1 MKIVQVRDSDYKL
14 QVQNGG
20 QIVLDTG
27 NGIGQV
33 YITGDLYV
41 NGLTTTINSTTLTVD
56 DNIVILNKD
65 DPGPGVTLTQS
76 GIQIERQNTA
86 SFASPGLHIQGDVL
100 FTFNEATRHLNP
112 TTLDLMYGTFEF
124 KNQSNVQVGIKT
136 NSITTGGTNLILVGY
151 SAAGTGVISVE
162 GTSAYEQNVL
172 DYGDPLKTPLNPD
185 YIPNA
190 QAMVDYVAASFTGI
204 LQPGIEDGDTS
215 VRTKDQSSLNNPL
228 PSVIEF
234 KVDNTLIA
242 EINSAGMEIGNVVI
256 GGDTITNN
264 SISNLTITSNTN
276 EVDVDAVFS
285 LLDQSDPTPTA
296 GACKIYTKNTVGS
309 GDTGIYYVNTK
320 VDYDGSTVITLQDEL
335 ISKNRALIFSMI
347 F

>member
-56 DNIVILNKD
+56 DNIIIINKD
-65 DPGPGVTLTQS
+65 DPGPGITLTQS

-86 SFASPGLHIQGDVL
+86 SFGSPGLHIQGDVL
-100 FTFNEATRHLNP
+100 ITFNEATRHYNP
-112 TTLDLMYGTFEF
+112 TTLSLMYGTFEF
-124 KNQSNVQVGIKT
+124 KDQAGNQVGIKT
-136 NSITTGGTNLILVGY
+136 NSIMTGGTNLIMIGSGNGVLSVQ
-151 SAAGTGVISVE
+151 GT
-162 GTSAYEQNVL
+162 TDYEQHVL
-172 DYGDPLKTPLNPD
+172 DYGNPLLPALNDD
-185 YIPNA
+185 YIPNMRA
-190 QAMVDYVAASFTGI
+190 VADFVAASFIGV
-204 LQPGIEDGDTS
+204 LQPGIADADTS
-215 VRTKDQSSLNNPL
+215 VYTRDQSNLNFPL
-228 PSVIEF
+228 PSEIEF
-234 KVDNTLIA
+234 KVDGSVIGRVVA
-242 EINSAGMEIGNVVI
+242 AGLEVGNLEL

-264 SISNLTITSNTN
+264 SISNLTIASNTG
-276 EVDVDAVFS
+276 EIDVDAVLS
-285 LLDQSDPTPTA
+285 LLDQTDPSVTPGT
-296 GACKIYTKNTVGS
+296 CKIYTKNTVGS

-320 VDYDGSTVITLQDEL
+320 VDYDGSTVVTLQDEL
-335 ISKNRALIFSMI
+335 ISKNRALLFSMI

>member
-1 MKIVQVRDSDYKL
+1 MKIIQVRDSDYKL

-56 DNIVILNKD
+56 DNIIIINKS

-86 SFASPGLHIQGDVL
+86 SFASPADNVQGDVL
-100 FTFNEATRHLNP
+100 VVFNEASQHINP
-112 TTLDLMYGTFEF
+112 TTLVSMYGTFDF
-124 KNQSNVQVGIKT
+124 KTQSGTLVGIKT
-136 NSITTGGTNLILVGY
+136 NSIMTGGSNLIMIG
-151 SAAGTGVISVE
+151 SGAGVLSVQ
-162 GTSAYEQNVL
+162 GTSNYETNVL
-172 DYGDPLKTPLNPD
+172 DYSNPLLPSINDD
-185 YIPNA
+185 YIPNMKA
-190 QAMVDYVAASFTGI
+190 VADFVAASFIGV
-204 LQPGIEDGDTS
+204 LQPGIADANTS
-215 VRTKDQSSLNNPL
+215 VYTRDQSNLNSPL
-228 PSVIEF
+228 PSEIEF
-234 KVDNTLIA
+234 TVDGSVIGKIVT
-242 EINSAGMEIGNVVI
+242 AGLEIGNLEL

-264 SISNLTITSNTN
+264 SIGNLTIASNTG
-276 EVDVDAVFS
+276 EIDIDAVLS
-285 LLDQSDPTPTA
+285 LLDQTDPTVTP

-320 VDYDGSTVITLQDEL
+320 VDYDGSTVVTLQDEL
-335 ISKNRALIFSMI
+335 ISKNRALLFSMI

>member
-27 NGIGQV
+27 NGFGQV

-56 DNIVILNKD
+56 DNIIILNKD
-65 DPGPGVTLTQS
+65 DPGPGVSLTQS
-76 GIQIERQNTA
+76 GIQIERNNTA
-86 SFASPGLHIQGDVL
+86 SFGSPGTHIQGDVL
-100 FTFNEATRHLNP
+100 ITFNEASQHTDP
-112 TTLDLMYGTFEF
+112 TTLVSMYGTFDF
-124 KNQSNVQVGIKT
+124 KNQTGTLVGIKT
-136 NSITTGGTNLILVGY
+136 NSIMTGGTNLIMIGSGNGVLTVQ
-151 SAAGTGVISVE
+151 GTNN
-162 GTSAYEQNVL
+162 YEQHVL
-172 DYGDPLKTPLNPD
+172 DYSDPLLPALND
-185 YIPNA
+185 DFIPNMRA
-190 QAMVDYVAASFTGI
+190 VSDYVAASFTGI

-242 EINSAGMEIGNVVI
+242 EMNSAGMEIGNVII

-264 SISNLTITSNTN
+264 SINNLTITSNTS
-276 EVDVDAVFS
+276 EVDMDAVFN
-285 LLDQSDPTPTA
+285 LLDQSDPIPTP

-320 VDYDGSTVITLQDEL
+320 VDYDGSTVINLQDEL
-335 ISKNRALIFSMI
+335 VSKNRALLFSMI

>member
-1 MKIVQVRDSDYKL
+1 MKIIQVRDSDYKL

-56 DNIVILNKD
+56 DNIIIINKS
-65 DPGPGVTLTQS
+65 DPGPGVTLTQA

-86 SFASPGLHIQGDVL
+86 GFASPADNVQGDVL
-100 FTFNEATRHLNP
+100 IVFNEASQHINP
-112 TTLDLMYGTFEF
+112 TTLVSMYGTFDF
-124 KNQSNVQVGIKT
+124 KNQSGTLVGIRT
-136 NSITTGGTNLILVGY
+136 NSIMTGGSNLIMIGSGSGVLSVQ
-151 SAAGTGVISVE
+151 GT
-162 GTSAYEQNVL
+162 TAYETHVL
-172 DYGDPLKTPLNPD
+172 DYSNPLLPSINDD
-185 YIPNA
+185 YIPNMKA
-190 QAMVDYVAASFTGI
+190 VADFVAASFIGV
-204 LQPGIEDGDTS
+204 LQPGIADANTS
-215 VRTKDQSSLNNPL
+215 VYTRDQSNLNSPL
-228 PSVIEF
+228 PSEIEF
-234 KVDNTLIA
+234 TVDGSVIGKVVA
-242 EINSAGMEIGNVVI
+242 AGLEIGNLEL

-264 SISNLTITSNTN
+264 SISNLTIASNTG
-276 EVDVDAVFS
+276 EIDVDAVLS
-285 LLDQSDPTPTA
+285 LLDQTDPTVTP

-320 VDYDGSTVITLQDEL
+320 VDYDGSTVVTLQDEL
-335 ISKNRALIFSMI
+335 ISKNRALLFSMI

>member
-56 DNIVILNKD
+56 DNIIILNKD

-86 SFASPGLHIQGDVL
+86 SFGSPTTHVQGDVL
-100 FTFNEATRHLNP
+100 VVFNEATQHLNP
-112 TTLDLMYGTFEF
+112 TTLVSMYGTFEF
-124 KNQSNVQVGIKT
+124 KNQSGTLVGIKT
-136 NSITTGGTNLILVGY
+136 NSIMTGGTNLVLVG
-151 SAAGTGVISVE
+151 SGNGVISVQ
-162 GTSAYEQNVL
+162 GTTDYEQHVL
-172 DYGDPLKTPLNPD
+172 DYSDPLRTPLNPD

-190 QAMVDYVAASFTGI
+190 QAMVDYVSASFTGI

-234 KVDNTLIA
+234 EVDNTLIA
-242 EINSAGMEIGNVVI
+242 EINSAGMEIGNVII

-264 SISNLTITSNTN
+264 SISNLTITSNTT
-276 EVDVDAVFS
+276 EVDMDAVFN
-285 LLDQSDPTPTA
+285 LLDQSDPIPTP
-296 GACKIYTKNTVGS
+296 GACKIYTKSTVGS

-320 VDYDGSTVITLQDEL
+320 VDYDGSTVINLQDEL
-335 ISKNRALIFSMI
+335 VSKNRALLFSMI